1 MMMSENYATTI
12 RPNYHHYP
20 DYAHSDG
27 GSVTPPPS
35 PSSSSSIV
43 SLTNSSTSS
52 SNDNISYYILDSQNN
67 KCKSNSGSSNSSG
80 GKAHNSK
87 KSASNLQQVQQNNS
101 TLVGAT
107 KQQTN
112 TDEAVDTEL
121 SNKFN
126 CNLLINGDASSNE
139 LTRSTLSLADED
151 VDDVINDD
159 NEIVVAAEDGKED
172 DVGDDELENEYV
184 ERKIKKAEEYEQ
196 SQQQLQQQQLDQQRL
211 AVLSFEQVS
220 KLNEVMN
227 EHVSIHG
234 RGNFPTLEVRLK
246 DFVTLVREKLE
257 LDIQKGGAG
266 MCVKDIRLNGGAASH
281 VLAYEAQSYNDL
293 DLIFAVEFSSNRHFD
308 RVKSAVLSTLNDLLP
323 DNGMRK
329 RITPGSLREAYVG
342 KMVKVNN
349 DGDRWSLISLG
360 NSLGHKNVELKFVDT
375 MRRQFEFS
383 VDSFQIVLDSL
394 LLFYD
399 CAELPISENF
409 YPTVV
414 GESVYGD
421 FHEAL
426 YHLQNKLISTRQ
438 PEEIRGGGLLKYCN
452 LLVRNYIPVDAK
464 QIKKLERYMCSRF
477 FIDFPDI
484 LQQRIKLE
492 AYLRNHFWG
501 VDEEPLQYHYLV
513 HLHEVVENSTVC
525 LMGHERRQTL
535 NLIEHLALQVS
546 CRERQKLQQQQ
557 THIPA
562 QTLLLSPSSA
572 SSSHH
577 QSPQSSQHQQQ
588 QQQHLPLTQPQQSQP
603 SQVAI
608 SSHPQAIPQYQAA
621 DTSQGMPPTQTM
633 HLQVTSQQPTVA
645 TQPITATTTSTA
657 TPQQIQLQ
665 PTNQPG
671 LLYANGVYYAP
682 VTICTCGNQS
692 QYLLSSTWCE
702 DVPSHAT
709 GQQNQQQPYIQQQD
723 LISNHN
729 NSNVNNND
737 KNINNVN
744 THNAC
749 KSYTMTKL
757 SFSSETQ
764 MHSKKSSLPMLQ
776 LRQNQSTVAGKDGKQ
791 RNCTNNKLT
800 YPHDSNTKK
809 KHIKFA
815 RSTKCSPNV
824 GAVSKK
830 FPRQKFSKS
839 VGSQKMVTVAE
850 NDANSEENAAYY
862 YYYYYPTE
870 ETATNDE
877 QSYYYINNNHVAGS
891 FYYYAIDSS
900 LDANYNEYLN
910 QSSSNIENYN
920 LQQHL
925 TEYNITGSRWF

>member
-1 MMMSENYATTI
+1 MDENYTTTI

-43 SLTNSSTSS
+43 SLRNSSASS
-52 SNDNISYYILDSQNN
+52 SNDNISYYLLDNSNNNNNNNNNHNNNNSQKVAPQQTVVDGTNN
-67 KCKSNSGSSNSSG
+67 SNSGN
-80 GKAHNSK
+80 K
-87 KSASNLQQVQQNNS
+87 KKN
-101 TLVGAT
+101 
-107 KQQTN
+107 KQHVDDDT
-112 TDEAVDTEL
+112 VDTEL
-121 SNKFN
+121 SNDFN
-126 CNLLINGDASSNE
+126 CALSINNDDANVISRSSMSLNE
-139 LTRSTLSLADED
+139 EEVVEEVVEDDFDNIISERTRRHKADE
-151 VDDVINDD
+151 
-159 NEIVVAAEDGKED
+159 EF
-172 DVGDDELENEYV
+172 
-184 ERKIKKAEEYEQ
+184 EQ
-196 SQQQLQQQQLDQQRL
+196 SQLQQQLLQQQIDQQRL

-257 LDIQKGGAG
+257 LDIPKGGAG

-308 RVKSAVLSTLNDLLP
+308 RVKSAVLSTISDLLP
-323 DNGMRK
+323 DNAMRK

-360 NSLGHKNVELKFVDT
+360 NSPGHKNVELKFVDT

-452 LLVRNYIPVDAK
+452 LLVRNYIPVDPK

-501 VDEEPLQYHYLV
+501 IDEEPLQYHYLV
-513 HLHEVVENSTVC
+513 HLHDVVENSTVC

-535 NLIEHLALQVS
+535 NLIEHLAIQVS
-546 CRERQKLQQQQ
+546 CRERQKLHNQHHQLQTQQQQ
-557 THIPA
+557 STHHQQPA
-562 QTLLLSPSSA
+562 LMLSPSHHHHHHHHAHQHSQN
-572 SSSHH
+572 SSHH
-577 QSPQSSQHQQQ
+577 QTIQQYQTPITNDATQMMPQTLHLSAPAQSIPPPATANLPQQQ
-588 QQQHLPLTQPQQSQP
+588 QQAQPIQSNQL
-603 SQVAI
+603 V
-608 SSHPQAIPQYQAA
+608 
-621 DTSQGMPPTQTM
+621 
-633 HLQVTSQQPTVA
+633 
-645 TQPITATTTSTA
+645 TQPITATTTSTV

-682 VTICTCGNQS
+682 VTICTCGNQN
-692 QYLLSSTWCE
+692 QYLLST
-702 DVPSHAT
+702 
-709 GQQNQQQPYIQQQD
+709 
-723 LISNHN
+723 
-729 NSNVNNND
+729 
-737 KNINNVN
+737 
-744 THNAC
+744 
-749 KSYTMTKL
+749 
-757 SFSSETQ
+757 
-764 MHSKKSSLPMLQ
+764 
-776 LRQNQSTVAGKDGKQ
+776 
-791 RNCTNNKLT
+791 
-800 YPHDSNTKK
+800 
-809 KHIKFA
+809 
-815 RSTKCSPNV
+815 
-824 GAVSKK
+824 
-830 FPRQKFSKS
+830 
-839 VGSQKMVTVAE
+839 
-850 NDANSEENAAYY
+850 
-862 YYYYYPTE
+862 
-870 ETATNDE
+870 
-877 QSYYYINNNHVAGS
+877 
-891 FYYYAIDSS
+891 
-900 LDANYNEYLN
+900 
-910 QSSSNIENYN
+910 
-920 LQQHL
+920 
-925 TEYNITGSRWF
+925 

>member
-1 MMMSENYATTI
+1 MQCGTLRVPSNEKYHHRQQHRRPSSSSAVIYSKKNNYRHQTGRMDENYTTTI

-35 PSSSSSIV
+35 PSSSSSSSIV
-43 SLTNSSTSS
+43 SLTNSSASS
-52 SNDNISYYILDSQNN
+52 SNDNISYYILDASQQQQQN
-67 KCKSNSGSSNSSG
+67 SSNSNKS
-80 GKAHNSK
+80 SK
-87 KSASNLQQVQQNNS
+87 KVPQQKSQQHSNSNKN
-101 TLVGAT
+101 GAT
-107 KQQTN
+107 KQDDEEEVVEQT
-112 TDEAVDTEL
+112 TSTPPTITATADVETEL
-121 SNKFN
+121 SNEFN
-126 CNLLINGDASSNE
+126 CNLSINDDASNVAVSDNE
-139 LTRSTLSLADED
+139 
-151 VDDVINDD
+151 VDDV
-159 NEIVVAAEDGKED
+159 EC
-172 DVGDDELENEYV
+172 DDEIDV
-184 ERKIKKAEEYEQ
+184 ERTLKKAEIEYEQ
-196 SQQQLQQQQLDQQRL
+196 SQQQQLLRQQQQIDQQRL

-308 RVKSAVLSTLNDLLP
+308 RVKSAVLSTLSDLLP
-323 DNGMRK
+323 DCGLRK

-360 NSLGHKNVELKFVDT
+360 NSPGHKNVELKFVDT

-501 VDEEPLQYHYLV
+501 IEEEPLQYHYLV

-535 NLIEHLALQVS
+535 NLIEQLALQVS
-546 CRERQKLQQQQ
+546 CRERQKIQHQHQQHHHQ
-557 THIPA
+557 P
-562 QTLLLSPSSA
+562 TLMLSPS
-572 SSSHH
+572 
-577 QSPQSSQHQQQ
+577 QHQHGHQLTAQQ
-588 QQQHLPLTQPQQSQP
+588 QSNANCAAT
-603 SQVAI
+603 I
-608 SSHPQAIPQYQAA
+608 SSHPQQIQQYTTA
-621 DTSQGMPPTQTM
+621 DPSQMLQ
-633 HLQVTSQQPTVA
+633 HLQASTQSLQSTVVNQQ
-645 TQPITATTTSTA
+645 QPITATTTSTV

-682 VTICTCGNQS
+682 VTICTCGNQN
-692 QYLLSSTWCE
+692 QYLLST
-702 DVPSHAT
+702 
-709 GQQNQQQPYIQQQD
+709 
-723 LISNHN
+723 
-729 NSNVNNND
+729 
-737 KNINNVN
+737 
-744 THNAC
+744 
-749 KSYTMTKL
+749 
-757 SFSSETQ
+757 
-764 MHSKKSSLPMLQ
+764 
-776 LRQNQSTVAGKDGKQ
+776 
-791 RNCTNNKLT
+791 
-800 YPHDSNTKK
+800 
-809 KHIKFA
+809 
-815 RSTKCSPNV
+815 
-824 GAVSKK
+824 
-830 FPRQKFSKS
+830 
-839 VGSQKMVTVAE
+839 
-850 NDANSEENAAYY
+850 
-862 YYYYYPTE
+862 
-870 ETATNDE
+870 
-877 QSYYYINNNHVAGS
+877 
-891 FYYYAIDSS
+891 
-900 LDANYNEYLN
+900 
-910 QSSSNIENYN
+910 
-920 LQQHL
+920 
-925 TEYNITGSRWF
+925 

>member
-1 MMMSENYATTI
+1 MDENYTTTI

-35 PSSSSSIV
+35 PSSSSSSSIV
-43 SLTNSSTSS
+43 SLTNSSASS
-52 SNDNISYYILDSQNN
+52 SNDNISYYILDASQQQQN
-67 KCKSNSGSSNSSG
+67 SSNSNKS
-80 GKAHNSK
+80 SK
-87 KSASNLQQVQQNNS
+87 KVQQQKSPQHSNS
-101 TLVGAT
+101 NKNGAT
-107 KQQTN
+107 KQQDEQTTEN
-112 TDEAVDTEL
+112 TTTATAATAVVATTDVETEL
-121 SNKFN
+121 SNEFN
-126 CNLLINGDASSNE
+126 CNLSINDDASNVAVSDNE
-139 LTRSTLSLADED
+139 
-151 VDDVINDD
+151 VDDV
-159 NEIVVAAEDGKED
+159 EC
-172 DVGDDELENEYV
+172 DDEIDV
-184 ERKIKKAEEYEQ
+184 ERTLKKAEIEYEQ
-196 SQQQLQQQQLDQQRL
+196 SQQQQLLRQQQQIDQQRL

-308 RVKSAVLSTLNDLLP
+308 RVKSAVLSTLSDLLP
-323 DNGMRK
+323 DCGLRK

-360 NSLGHKNVELKFVDT
+360 NSPGHKNVELKFVDT

-452 LLVRNYIPVDAK
+452 LLVRNYIPVDPK

-501 VDEEPLQYHYLV
+501 IEEEPLQYHYLV

-535 NLIEHLALQVS
+535 NLIEQLALQVS
-546 CRERQKLQQQQ
+546 CRERQKIQQ
-557 THIPA
+557 HHHHS
-562 QTLLLSPSSA
+562 TLMLSPSP
-572 SSSHH
+572 H
-577 QSPQSSQHQQQ
+577 QHGHQLTAQQQ
-588 QQQHLPLTQPQQSQP
+588 SNGAAT
-603 SQVAI
+603 I
-608 SSHPQAIPQYQAA
+608 SSHPQQIQQYTT
-621 DTSQGMPPTQTM
+621 DPSQMIQ
-633 HLQVTSQQPTVA
+633 HLQASTQSLQSTVVTQQPQT
-645 TQPITATTTSTA
+645 ITATTTSTV

-682 VTICTCGNQS
+682 VTICTCGNQN
-692 QYLLSSTWCE
+692 QYLLST
-702 DVPSHAT
+702 
-709 GQQNQQQPYIQQQD
+709 
-723 LISNHN
+723 
-729 NSNVNNND
+729 
-737 KNINNVN
+737 
-744 THNAC
+744 
-749 KSYTMTKL
+749 
-757 SFSSETQ
+757 
-764 MHSKKSSLPMLQ
+764 
-776 LRQNQSTVAGKDGKQ
+776 
-791 RNCTNNKLT
+791 
-800 YPHDSNTKK
+800 
-809 KHIKFA
+809 
-815 RSTKCSPNV
+815 
-824 GAVSKK
+824 
-830 FPRQKFSKS
+830 
-839 VGSQKMVTVAE
+839 
-850 NDANSEENAAYY
+850 
-862 YYYYYPTE
+862 
-870 ETATNDE
+870 
-877 QSYYYINNNHVAGS
+877 
-891 FYYYAIDSS
+891 
-900 LDANYNEYLN
+900 
-910 QSSSNIENYN
+910 
-920 LQQHL
+920 
-925 TEYNITGSRWF
+925 

>member
-1 MMMSENYATTI
+1 MFGVGQWGKQSIFMISAWINPYNEKCGTLKVPSNDRYHHRQQHRRPSSSSAVTYSKKNNHHHQTGRMDENYTTTI

-35 PSSSSSIV
+35 PSSSSSSSIV
-43 SLTNSSTSS
+43 SLTNSSASS
-52 SNDNISYYILDSQNN
+52 SNDNISYYILDASQQQQN
-67 KCKSNSGSSNSSG
+67 SSNSNKS
-80 GKAHNSK
+80 SK
-87 KSASNLQQVQQNNS
+87 KVQQQKSPQHSNS
-101 TLVGAT
+101 NKNGAT
-107 KQQTN
+107 KQDEQTTEN
-112 TDEAVDTEL
+112 TTTSVAAPAVATTTDVETEL
-121 SNKFN
+121 SNEFN
-126 CNLLINGDASSNE
+126 CNLSINDDASNVAVSDNE
-139 LTRSTLSLADED
+139 
-151 VDDVINDD
+151 VDDV
-159 NEIVVAAEDGKED
+159 EC
-172 DVGDDELENEYV
+172 DDEIDV
-184 ERKIKKAEEYEQ
+184 ERTLKKAEIEYEQ
-196 SQQQLQQQQLDQQRL
+196 SQQQQLLRQQQQIDQQRL

-308 RVKSAVLSTLNDLLP
+308 RVKSAVLSTISDLLP
-323 DNGMRK
+323 DCGLRK

-360 NSLGHKNVELKFVDT
+360 NSPGHKNVELKFVDT

-452 LLVRNYIPVDAK
+452 LLVRNYIPVDPK

-501 VDEEPLQYHYLV
+501 IEEEPLQYHYLV

-535 NLIEHLALQVS
+535 NLIEQLALQVS
-546 CRERQKLQQQQ
+546 CRERQKIQQ
-557 THIPA
+557 HHHHS
-562 QTLLLSPSSA
+562 TLMLSPSP
-572 SSSHH
+572 H
-577 QSPQSSQHQQQ
+577 QHVHQLTAQQQ
-588 QQQHLPLTQPQQSQP
+588 SNGAV
-603 SQVAI
+603 SI
-608 SSHPQAIPQYQAA
+608 SSHPQQIQQYTTA
-621 DTSQGMPPTQTM
+621 DPSQMIQ
-633 HLQVTSQQPTVA
+633 HLQASTQSLQSTVVNQQPQT
-645 TQPITATTTSTA
+645 ITATTTSTV

-682 VTICTCGNQS
+682 VTICTCGNQN
-692 QYLLSSTWCE
+692 QYLLST
-702 DVPSHAT
+702 
-709 GQQNQQQPYIQQQD
+709 
-723 LISNHN
+723 
-729 NSNVNNND
+729 
-737 KNINNVN
+737 
-744 THNAC
+744 
-749 KSYTMTKL
+749 
-757 SFSSETQ
+757 
-764 MHSKKSSLPMLQ
+764 
-776 LRQNQSTVAGKDGKQ
+776 
-791 RNCTNNKLT
+791 
-800 YPHDSNTKK
+800 
-809 KHIKFA
+809 
-815 RSTKCSPNV
+815 
-824 GAVSKK
+824 
-830 FPRQKFSKS
+830 
-839 VGSQKMVTVAE
+839 
-850 NDANSEENAAYY
+850 
-862 YYYYYPTE
+862 
-870 ETATNDE
+870 
-877 QSYYYINNNHVAGS
+877 
-891 FYYYAIDSS
+891 
-900 LDANYNEYLN
+900 
-910 QSSSNIENYN
+910 
-920 LQQHL
+920 
-925 TEYNITGSRWF
+925 

>member
-1 MMMSENYATTI
+1 MDENYSTTI

-27 GSVTPPPS
+27 ECSPPPS
-35 PSSSSSIV
+35 PSSSSSSSIV
-43 SLTNSSTSS
+43 SLTNSSASS
-52 SNDNISYYILDSQNN
+52 SNDNISYYIVDTSQQQNQNN
-67 KCKSNSGSSNSSG
+67 NNNSSSNSNNSSSNNNNINH
-80 GKAHNSK
+80 KSSK
-87 KSASNLQQVQQNNS
+87 KAANNKTGATNKKESDDELQQEVE
-101 TLVGAT
+101 AT
-107 KQQTN
+107 VP
-112 TDEAVDTEL
+112 DVDTEL
-121 SNKFN
+121 SNEFN
-126 CNLLINGDASSNE
+126 CNLS
-139 LTRSTLSLADED
+139 
-151 VDDVINDD
+151 INDEHVESD
-159 NEIVVAAEDGKED
+159 H
-172 DVGDDELENEYV
+172 DDEMEVEMDV
-184 ERKIKKAEEYEQ
+184 ERTLKKAEHDYEQ
-196 SQQQLQQQQLDQQRL
+196 FQQQQQLQHQQQIDQQRL

-257 LDIQKGGAG
+257 LDIHKGGAG

-323 DNGMRK
+323 DGGMRK

-360 NSLGHKNVELKFVDT
+360 NSPGHKNVELKFVDT

-452 LLVRNYIPVDAK
+452 LLVRNYIPVDPK

-501 VDEEPLQYHYLV
+501 IDEEPLQYHYLV

-535 NLIEHLALQVS
+535 NLIEQLALQVS
-546 CRERQKLQQQQ
+546 CRERQKLQSLQ
-557 THIPA
+557 P
-562 QTLLLSPSSA
+562 QTLMLSPSSQHQHA
-572 SSSHH
+572 PPPNSSHT
-577 QSPQSSQHQQQ
+577 QTIQQYTTTDPSQLIQTTQTIHPIPAQQQ
-588 QQQHLPLTQPQQSQP
+588 PPQ
-603 SQVAI
+603 
-608 SSHPQAIPQYQAA
+608 
-621 DTSQGMPPTQTM
+621 T
-633 HLQVTSQQPTVA
+633 
-645 TQPITATTTSTA
+645 ITATTTSTV

-692 QYLLSSTWCE
+692 QYLLST
-702 DVPSHAT
+702 
-709 GQQNQQQPYIQQQD
+709 
-723 LISNHN
+723 
-729 NSNVNNND
+729 
-737 KNINNVN
+737 
-744 THNAC
+744 
-749 KSYTMTKL
+749 
-757 SFSSETQ
+757 
-764 MHSKKSSLPMLQ
+764 
-776 LRQNQSTVAGKDGKQ
+776 
-791 RNCTNNKLT
+791 
-800 YPHDSNTKK
+800 
-809 KHIKFA
+809 
-815 RSTKCSPNV
+815 
-824 GAVSKK
+824 
-830 FPRQKFSKS
+830 
-839 VGSQKMVTVAE
+839 
-850 NDANSEENAAYY
+850 
-862 YYYYYPTE
+862 
-870 ETATNDE
+870 
-877 QSYYYINNNHVAGS
+877 
-891 FYYYAIDSS
+891 
-900 LDANYNEYLN
+900 
-910 QSSSNIENYN
+910 
-920 LQQHL
+920 
-925 TEYNITGSRWF
+925 

>member
-1 MMMSENYATTI
+1 MNENYATTI

-43 SLTNSSTSS
+43 SLTNSSASS
-52 SNDNISYYILDSQNN
+52 SNDNISYYILDASQ
-67 KCKSNSGSSNSSG
+67 SNSTS
-80 GKAHNSK
+80 SK
-87 KSASNLQQVQQNNS
+87 KGASTTNSQPQQQQQQPQQSSSSKSA
-101 TLVGAT
+101 GAT
-107 KQQTN
+107 KSP
-112 TDEAVDTEL
+112 TDAIDAEL
-121 SNKFN
+121 SNEFN
-126 CNLLINGDASSNE
+126 CSVSINGDAASSNGIS
-139 LTRSTLSLADED
+139 RSTLSLSSSHEDEQRAVDEAD
-151 VDDVINDD
+151 
-159 NEIVVAAEDGKED
+159 
-172 DVGDDELENEYV
+172 LEHEYV
-184 ERKIKKAEEYEQ
+184 ERTIKKAEEYEQ

-227 EHVSIHG
+227 EYVSIHG
-234 RGNFPTLEVRLK
+234 RGNFPTLDVRLK

-308 RVKSAVLSTLNDLLP
+308 RVKSAVLATLSDLLP
-323 DNGMRK
+323 DGGMRK

-383 VDSFQIVLDSL
+383 VDSFQIILDSL

-501 VDEEPLQYHYLV
+501 IDEEPLQYHYLV
-513 HLHEVVENSTVC
+513 HLHDVVENSTVC

-535 NLIEHLALQVS
+535 NLIEHLAVQVS
-546 CRERQKLQQQQ
+546 CRERQKLQ
-557 THIPA
+557 
-562 QTLLLSPSSA
+562 
-572 SSSHH
+572 
-577 QSPQSSQHQQQ
+577 HQQQ
-588 QQQHLPLTQPQQSQP
+588 QQHHHQHHHSHLPPQTLMLSPSSQPQQPSPQQQP
-603 SQVAI
+603 QVAI
-608 SSHPQAIPQYQAA
+608 SSHPQQYQTA
-621 DTSQGMPPTQTM
+621 TSDPSQMMPPSQAL
-633 HLQVTSQQPTVA
+633 HLQAPQQAPPQTLQSTVVS
-645 TQPITATTTSTA
+645 QPITATTTSSV

-682 VTICTCGNQS
+682 VTICTCGNQN
-692 QYLLSSTWCE
+692 QYLLST
-702 DVPSHAT
+702 
-709 GQQNQQQPYIQQQD
+709 
-723 LISNHN
+723 
-729 NSNVNNND
+729 
-737 KNINNVN
+737 
-744 THNAC
+744 
-749 KSYTMTKL
+749 
-757 SFSSETQ
+757 
-764 MHSKKSSLPMLQ
+764 
-776 LRQNQSTVAGKDGKQ
+776 
-791 RNCTNNKLT
+791 
-800 YPHDSNTKK
+800 
-809 KHIKFA
+809 
-815 RSTKCSPNV
+815 
-824 GAVSKK
+824 
-830 FPRQKFSKS
+830 
-839 VGSQKMVTVAE
+839 
-850 NDANSEENAAYY
+850 
-862 YYYYYPTE
+862 
-870 ETATNDE
+870 
-877 QSYYYINNNHVAGS
+877 
-891 FYYYAIDSS
+891 
-900 LDANYNEYLN
+900 
-910 QSSSNIENYN
+910 
-920 LQQHL
+920 
-925 TEYNITGSRWF
+925 

>member
-1 MMMSENYATTI
+1 MISAWINPYNEKCGTLRVPSNDRYHHRQQHRRPSSSSAVIYSKKNNHHHQTGRMDENYTTTI

-35 PSSSSSIV
+35 PSSSSSSSIV
-43 SLTNSSTSS
+43 SLTNSSASS
-52 SNDNISYYILDSQNN
+52 SNDNISYYILDSSQQQQN
-67 KCKSNSGSSNSSG
+67 SSNSNKS
-80 GKAHNSK
+80 SK
-87 KSASNLQQVQQNNS
+87 KVPQQKSQQHSNSNNNN
-101 TLVGAT
+101 GAT
-107 KQQTN
+107 KQENEQPTEVVVAGAVATAS
-112 TDEAVDTEL
+112 TDVETEL
-121 SNKFN
+121 SNEFN
-126 CNLLINGDASSNE
+126 CNLS
-139 LTRSTLSLADED
+139 
-151 VDDVINDD
+151 INDD
-159 NEIVVAAEDGKED
+159 ASNVAVSDNDEV
-172 DVGDDELENEYV
+172 DVECDDEIDV
-184 ERKIKKAEEYEQ
+184 ERTLKKAEIEYEQ
-196 SQQQLQQQQLDQQRL
+196 SQQQQLLRQQQQIDQQRL

-308 RVKSAVLSTLNDLLP
+308 RVKSAVLSTLSDLLP
-323 DNGMRK
+323 DCGLRK

-360 NSLGHKNVELKFVDT
+360 NSPGHKNVELKFVDT

-452 LLVRNYIPVDAK
+452 LLVRNYIPVDPK

-501 VDEEPLQYHYLV
+501 IEEEPLQYHYLV

-535 NLIEHLALQVS
+535 NLIEQLALQVS
-546 CRERQKLQQQQ
+546 CRERQKMHHQHHQAALMLSSSPHQHVHQLTAQQQSNGAA
-557 THIPA
+557 T
-562 QTLLLSPSSA
+562 
-572 SSSHH
+572 
-577 QSPQSSQHQQQ
+577 
-588 QQQHLPLTQPQQSQP
+588 
-603 SQVAI
+603 I
-608 SSHPQAIPQYQAA
+608 SSHPQQIQQYTTA
-621 DTSQGMPPTQTM
+621 DPSQMIQ
-633 HLQVTSQQPTVA
+633 HLQASTQSLQSTVVTQQPQT
-645 TQPITATTTSTA
+645 ITATTTSTV

-682 VTICTCGNQS
+682 VTICTCGNQN
-692 QYLLSSTWCE
+692 QYLLST
-702 DVPSHAT
+702 
-709 GQQNQQQPYIQQQD
+709 
-723 LISNHN
+723 
-729 NSNVNNND
+729 
-737 KNINNVN
+737 
-744 THNAC
+744 
-749 KSYTMTKL
+749 
-757 SFSSETQ
+757 
-764 MHSKKSSLPMLQ
+764 
-776 LRQNQSTVAGKDGKQ
+776 
-791 RNCTNNKLT
+791 
-800 YPHDSNTKK
+800 
-809 KHIKFA
+809 
-815 RSTKCSPNV
+815 
-824 GAVSKK
+824 
-830 FPRQKFSKS
+830 
-839 VGSQKMVTVAE
+839 
-850 NDANSEENAAYY
+850 
-862 YYYYYPTE
+862 
-870 ETATNDE
+870 
-877 QSYYYINNNHVAGS
+877 
-891 FYYYAIDSS
+891 
-900 LDANYNEYLN
+900 
-910 QSSSNIENYN
+910 
-920 LQQHL
+920 
-925 TEYNITGSRWF
+925 

>member
-1 MMMSENYATTI
+1 MQCGTLKVPSNDRYHHRQQHRRPSSSSGVTYSKKNNHHHQTGRMDENYTTTI

-35 PSSSSSIV
+35 PSSSSSSSIV
-43 SLTNSSTSS
+43 SLTNSSASS
-52 SNDNISYYILDSQNN
+52 SNDNISYYILDPSQQQQN
-67 KCKSNSGSSNSSG
+67 SSNSNKS
-80 GKAHNSK
+80 SK
-87 KSASNLQQVQQNNS
+87 KVQQQKSPQHSNS
-101 TLVGAT
+101 NKNGAT
-107 KQQTN
+107 KHDEKPTEN
-112 TDEAVDTEL
+112 TTTSVAPAVATTDVETKL
-121 SNKFN
+121 SNEFN
-126 CNLLINGDASSNE
+126 CNLSINDDASNVAVSDNE
-139 LTRSTLSLADED
+139 
-151 VDDVINDD
+151 VDDV
-159 NEIVVAAEDGKED
+159 EC
-172 DVGDDELENEYV
+172 DDEIDV
-184 ERKIKKAEEYEQ
+184 ERTLKKAEIEYEQ
-196 SQQQLQQQQLDQQRL
+196 SQQQQLLRQQQQIDQQRL

-308 RVKSAVLSTLNDLLP
+308 RVKSAVLSTLSDLLP
-323 DNGMRK
+323 DCGLRK

-360 NSLGHKNVELKFVDT
+360 NSPGHKNVELKFVDT

-452 LLVRNYIPVDAK
+452 LLVRNYIPVDPK

-501 VDEEPLQYHYLV
+501 IEEEPLQYHYLV

-535 NLIEHLALQVS
+535 NLIEQLALQVS
-546 CRERQKLQQQQ
+546 CRERQKIQQ
-557 THIPA
+557 HHHHS
-562 QTLLLSPSSA
+562 TLMLSPSP
-572 SSSHH
+572 H
-577 QSPQSSQHQQQ
+577 QHVHQLTAQQQ
-588 QQQHLPLTQPQQSQP
+588 SNGAA
-603 SQVAI
+603 SI
-608 SSHPQAIPQYQAA
+608 SSHPQQIQQYTTA
-621 DTSQGMPPTQTM
+621 DPSQMIQ
-633 HLQVTSQQPTVA
+633 HLQASTQSLQSTVVAQQPQT
-645 TQPITATTTSTA
+645 ITATTTSTV

-682 VTICTCGNQS
+682 VTICTCGNQN
-692 QYLLSSTWCE
+692 QYLLST
-702 DVPSHAT
+702 
-709 GQQNQQQPYIQQQD
+709 
-723 LISNHN
+723 
-729 NSNVNNND
+729 
-737 KNINNVN
+737 
-744 THNAC
+744 
-749 KSYTMTKL
+749 
-757 SFSSETQ
+757 
-764 MHSKKSSLPMLQ
+764 
-776 LRQNQSTVAGKDGKQ
+776 
-791 RNCTNNKLT
+791 
-800 YPHDSNTKK
+800 
-809 KHIKFA
+809 
-815 RSTKCSPNV
+815 
-824 GAVSKK
+824 
-830 FPRQKFSKS
+830 
-839 VGSQKMVTVAE
+839 
-850 NDANSEENAAYY
+850 
-862 YYYYYPTE
+862 
-870 ETATNDE
+870 
-877 QSYYYINNNHVAGS
+877 
-891 FYYYAIDSS
+891 
-900 LDANYNEYLN
+900 
-910 QSSSNIENYN
+910 
-920 LQQHL
+920 
-925 TEYNITGSRWF
+925 

>member
-1 MMMSENYATTI
+1 MDETYSTTI

-35 PSSSSSIV
+35 PSSSSSSSTV
-43 SLTNSSTSS
+43 SLSNSSASS
-52 SNDNISYYILDSQNN
+52 SNDNISYYILDTSQQQNN
-67 KCKSNSGSSNSSG
+67 NSSNSNSSN
-80 GKAHNSK
+80 KSSK
-87 KSASNLQQVQQNNS
+87 KVASTPSPQHSSKPQQQQQQQHS
-101 TLVGAT
+101 GAT
-107 KQQTN
+107 TTTTSTTADNEQTVP
-112 TDEAVDTEL
+112 DVDVDTEL
-121 SNKFN
+121 SQEFN
-126 CNLLINGDASSNE
+126 CNLS
-139 LTRSTLSLADED
+139 
-151 VDDVINDD
+151 INDD
-159 NEIVVAAEDGKED
+159 DLYDEID
-172 DVGDDELENEYV
+172 V
-184 ERKIKKAEEYEQ
+184 ERTLKKAEQDFEQ
-196 SQQQLQQQQLDQQRL
+196 SQRQLQQQQRL
-211 AVLSFEQVS
+211 AVLSFEQVN

-281 VLAYEAQSYNDL
+281 VLAYEAQCYNDL

-308 RVKSAVLSTLNDLLP
+308 RVKSAVLSTLSDLLP
-323 DNGMRK
+323 DCGMRK

-360 NSLGHKNVELKFVDT
+360 NSPGHKNVELKFVDT

-452 LLVRNYIPVDAK
+452 LLVRNYIPVDPK

-501 VDEEPLQYHYLV
+501 IDEEPLQYHYLV

-535 NLIEHLALQVS
+535 NLIEQLAMQVS
-546 CRERQKLQQQQ
+546 CRERQKIQNLQ
-557 THIPA
+557 PP
-562 QTLLLSPSSA
+562 TLMLSPS
-572 SSSHH
+572 
-577 QSPQSSQHQQQ
+577 PQHVQNGSQQQYATADQLMPAHMQAQTVPQQQPQQQ
-588 QQQHLPLTQPQQSQP
+588 QQPQ
-603 SQVAI
+603 
-608 SSHPQAIPQYQAA
+608 
-621 DTSQGMPPTQTM
+621 T
-633 HLQVTSQQPTVA
+633 
-645 TQPITATTTSTA
+645 ITATTTSTV

-692 QYLLSSTWCE
+692 QYLLSTWCE
-702 DVPSHAT
+702 DVPSTST
-709 GQQNQQQPYIQQQD
+709 GHQQYQCQANQPTQQE
-723 LISNHN
+723 LLTNN
-729 NSNVNNND
+729 NSSNNKNIYNKNYINIKQIKYNNNFNN
-737 KNINNVN
+737 KNYTTSFMNQTVN
-744 THNAC
+744 DGRMKRTGSANTSTAGVKKHVKFA
-749 KSYTMTKL
+749 KSSTFTTTTKNM
-757 SFSSETQ
+757 SAIAT
-764 MHSKKSSLPMLQ
+764 KKSS
-776 LRQNQSTVAGKDGKQ
+776 
-791 RNCTNNKLT
+791 
-800 YPHDSNTKK
+800 KK
-809 KHIKFA
+809 K
-815 RSTKCSPNV
+815 S
-824 GAVSKK
+824 AV
-830 FPRQKFSKS
+830 P
-839 VGSQKMVTVAE
+839 VAQQQITPAITE
-850 NDANSEENAAYY
+850 PETQPIY
-862 YYYYYPTE
+862 YYYYYPST
-870 ETATNDE
+870 DE
-877 QSYYYINNNHVAGS
+877 AVPQTVSNEQ
-891 FYYYAIDSS
+891 FYYDNGMPSNYFYYAVD
-900 LDANYNEYLN
+900 DGNYSEYLVPAEN
-910 QSSSNIENYN
+910 FQQIE
-920 LQQHL
+920 QKAA
-925 TEYNITGSRWF
+925 TWRWF